1 LVVIFS
7 LHWIIDIKRREIIWK
22 RKKLYFLLT
31 ESNSQ
36 KDAEKYVAINDSSG
50 ILRFYFLMGCYT
62 LELSSS
68 HSHGE

>member
-1 LVVIFS
+1 MEAQETLFFS
-7 LHWIIDIKRREIIWK
+7 NI
-22 RKKLYFLLT
+22 

-50 ILRFYFLMGCYT
+50 IVRFYFLMGCYT